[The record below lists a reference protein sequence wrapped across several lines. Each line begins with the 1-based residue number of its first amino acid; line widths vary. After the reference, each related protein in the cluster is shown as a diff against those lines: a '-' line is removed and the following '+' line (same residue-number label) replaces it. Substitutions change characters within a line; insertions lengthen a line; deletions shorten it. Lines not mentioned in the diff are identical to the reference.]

1 MIKYAHLV
9 KNQDN
14 VYEVFDVTAPAEER
28 AARYE
33 QALASG
39 QPISGMKTSSFT
51 SSACPEAVW
60 DGANFSGGVG
70 WNLNVPEENW
80 DVTNTYSFLCNNKI
94 VGMYISYKNSTQ
106 DSMLEAAFS
115 EDVTI
120 AKVPEG
126 ELVLPGQIWDGSNFS
141 QNPNNV

>member
-9 KNQDN
+9 KNEDN
-14 VYEVFDVTAPAEER
+14 VYEVFDVTVPAEAR

-33 QALASG
+33 EALTSG

-51 SSACPEAVW
+51 TSACPEAVW
-60 DGANFSGGVG
+60 DGTNFSGGAG

-80 DVTNTYSFLCNNKI
+80 NATNTYSFLCNNKI
-94 VGMYISYKNSTQ
+94 IGMYISHINTTQ

-115 EDVTI
+115 SDVSLARI
-120 AKVPEG
+120 PENEVVSIG
-126 ELVLPGQIWDGSNFS
+126 YLWNGSNFS